1 MAPIMI
7 RLYVTLLKTSE
18 ATLEYKKLIIMVD
31 SDQRVSMLKR
41 HIEREFTE
49 LFPNEKP
56 FICSKVEDQYGYSLS
71 NTSYIRDLLK
81 HDDRVVAVPEV
92 SGGGFVNSHDTKEL
106 VQLLATMQQSIAVKL
121 ANAAVEAHQPPEE
134 LLMTVLPLCF
144 VTNRET
150 VHSALATLCKC
161 LTPVSYRIIEDRG
174 NADVLS
180 LLVLALQYWVFEI
193 MDGDAIIQ
201 NGLIDLLEV
210 LIRSGTFSKS
220 FRTPMVMNR
229 LMQLSRVL
237 TSQGRAKLV
246 KVINGLSR
254 GDGTVEQ
261 GEATQYNRE
270 PSRPA
275 DSAGSQLSRV
285 PAAREDF
292 RPAREDFRPA
302 REDSRAARE
311 EVRQEG
317 TRPRDFH
324 RPAEVPRAVEQ
335 TRHPASFA
343 RMPNMQSDDII
354 VEYINMFSA
363 DSNPDMV
370 NFGLTSIEP
379 LTEDATDLAVTD
391 KDLFL
396 KVLNLTEF
404 VVPQEVARVQMR
416 ILAQI
421 IEKITCNS
429 YSSPEVC
436 GRFGQRRLHANL
448 EGVPKTAGRYAG
460 IAIHA
465 AEEDPR

>member
-1 MAPIMI
+1 MI

-18 ATLEYKKLIIMVD
+18 ATLEYKKLIVMVD

-92 SGGGFVNSHDTKEL
+92 SGGSFVNSHDTKEL
-106 VQLLATMQQSIAVKL
+106 VQLLATMQQSISVKL
-121 ANAAVEAHQPPEE
+121 ASAAVEAHQPPEE

-150 VHSALATLCKC
+150 VHSALTTLCKC
-161 LTPVSYRIIEDRG
+161 LTPASYRIIEDRG
-174 NADVLS
+174 NADVMS

-193 MDGDAIIQ
+193 MDGDATIQ
-201 NGLIDLLEV
+201 TGLVDLLEV
-210 LIRSGTFSKS
+210 LIRSGAFCKS

-254 GDGTVEQ
+254 GDGTLEQ
-261 GEATQYNRE
+261 GGEPLNAGSRE
-270 PSRPA
+270 PFAGSRDSSRPA
-275 DSAGSQLSRV
+275 ESAHFSRS
-285 PAAREDF
+285 PLAREDRPADP
-292 RPAREDFRPA
+292 RPARE
-302 REDSRAARE
+302 
-311 EVRQEG
+311 EG

-324 RPAEVPRAVEQ
+324 RPAEVPRAAEQ
-335 TRHPASFA
+335 TRHPGSFA
-343 RMPNMQSDDII
+343 RMPNMQSDAII

-391 KDLFL
+391 RDLFL
-396 KVLNLTEF
+396 KMLNLTEF

-416 ILAQI
+416 MLAQI
-421 IEKITCNS
+421 TEKVT
-429 YSSPEVC
+429 
-436 GRFGQRRLHANL
+436 RKA
-448 EGVPKTAGRYAG
+448 
-460 IAIHA
+460 
-465 AEEDPR
+465 